1 MKYLKVFALMLA
13 AGPVLAAA
21 QPAEAGPSIRFG
33 ENGWLMF
40 NYESQL
46 YGEFRDTGS
55 GPAGDDDTTDI
66 YFRRNRLSLT
76 GRVNDTY
83 GFYWS
88 LEHQGERNITDIEVV
103 QEPVD
108 RLAVLD
114 AFVNANYSGALNF
127 RIGLSKD
134 PLVREHNEGC
144 FFPLTLDRSLFVY
157 TPLPRRSRDF
167 GVVAWGN
174 LLEDRVQ
181 YKLSVMQGIDDPA
194 NSPESSLRYTAR
206 VHVSLLEPETLPIYF
221 GTYLGQKTVLTVGAG
236 YQIEPDAVFANVS
249 AGTMAKDYNAWT
261 VDAFLEYPTSA
272 GVFTASAAYLE
283 TDFDDA
289 FLGGDPAPVSIGLD
303 GEKNGWYGKVGYM
316 LPNDVGPGKLQLF
329 GRYEQWNFA
338 SLQGIFDQEIDWYA
352 AGLNYYLNGHD
363 LRLTLQYAKNDFD
376 REIGGI
382 EDFNTVT
389 AMLQFRY

>member
-1 MKYLKVFALMLA
+1 MKYLKILALMMTA
-13 AGPVLAAA
+13 APVLAAA
-21 QPAEAGPSIRFG
+21 PAEAGPSIRFG

-55 GPAGDDDTTDI
+55 GPAGDGDTTDI
-66 YFRRNRLSLT
+66 YFRRNRVSLL
-76 GRVNDTY
+76 GRVNQTY
-83 GFYWS
+83 GFYWA
-88 LEHQGERNITDIEVV
+88 LEHQGERNITDLEV
-103 QEPVD
+103 QPQPVD

-114 AFVNANYSGALNF
+114 AFINANYSSGLNF

-174 LLEDRVQ
+174 VLDNRVQ
-181 YKLSVMQGIDDPA
+181 YKLSAMQGIDDPL
-194 NSPESSLRYTAR
+194 NTPKSNLRYTAR
-206 VHVSLLEPETLPIYF
+206 AHVSLLDPETLPVYF
-221 GTYLGQKTVLTVGAG
+221 GTYLGQKPVLTVGAG
-236 YQIEPDAVFANVS
+236 YQIEPDAAFANVG
-249 AGTMAKDYNAWT
+249 AGTMAKDYTAWT
-261 VDAFLEYPTSA
+261 VDAFLEYPMAA
-272 GVFTASAAYLE
+272 GVLTASAAYLE
-283 TDFDDA
+283 TDFDGA
-289 FLGGDPAPVSIGLD
+289 YRGGDPAPVSIGID
-303 GEKNGWYGKVGYM
+303 GEKNGWYGTLGYM
-316 LPNDVGPGKLQLF
+316 LPNEIGPGKVQLF

-338 SLQGIFDQEIDWYA
+338 SLQGIFDQEINWYA

-363 LRLTLQYAKNDFD
+363 LRLTLQYAVNDFD
-376 REIGGI
+376 QEINGI
-382 EDFNTVT
+382 EDFKTIT